1 MCPPLQYFTEC
12 FHCRENLKLCL
23 FIPYFPLTLGN
34 IDVCLLSCKSP
45 RPFLEYHMVGI
56 IQSMPFILA
65 SFISERVLKN
75 KLQKSFT
82 VEKKYR
88 VVDGEYHSLS
98 REITWEATRVDQ
110 GYISGHE
117 DSRVFLEEAEELRGI
132 LWVLAWAAGWLVA
145 PHSKPEKASEGSREA
160 GECVSLGDVAV
171 MWLGG
176 IQTEIVRSEDSL
188 NLRFQMSLMYAN
200 EGYGHG

>member
-1 MCPPLQYFTEC
+1 MSYASCLHICTASPTIKSSHQNAYICYTCEPALTHHYHSGPQLHTKYIHSWYIQWVCHMCPPLQYFTEC

-98 REITWEATRVDQ
+98 REIT
-110 GYISGHE
+110 
-117 DSRVFLEEAEELRGI
+117 
-132 LWVLAWAAGWLVA
+132 
-145 PHSKPEKASEGSREA
+145 
-160 GECVSLGDVAV
+160 
-171 MWLGG
+171 
-176 IQTEIVRSEDSL
+176 
-188 NLRFQMSLMYAN
+188 
-200 EGYGHG
+200 